1 MNIAIAAPEPL
12 VSYHS
17 TQVDGLEIFYREAG
31 PKDAH
36 DSSSTWVAVIFPDVS
51 VAAGIQ
57 SLRPGLEIEGNRPID
72 GRVHEKRSLM

>member
-31 PKDAH
+31 PKDAPTILLLH
-36 DSSSTWVAVIFPDVS
+36 GLPSSSRMY
-51 VAAGIQ
+51 Q
-57 SLRPGLEIEGNRPID
+57 SLLESSHFALDLKSKEI
-72 GRVHEKRSLM
+72 VQLMGEFMKNAL